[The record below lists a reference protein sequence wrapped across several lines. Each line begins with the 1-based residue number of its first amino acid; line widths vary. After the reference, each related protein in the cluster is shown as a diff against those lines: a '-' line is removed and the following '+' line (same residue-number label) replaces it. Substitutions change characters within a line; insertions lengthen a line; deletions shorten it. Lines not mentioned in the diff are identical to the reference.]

1 LLVVSYFCQGHSSF
15 WPSFHTLPWYTRSL
29 LDERF
34 FAVVFAGVDSPGVVV
49 LVVAAAVVGGTVF
62 PAASK
67 ASAEAIYL
75 ACCFFN
81 FAAAFLAF
89 FSCSLFQ

>member
-1 LLVVSYFCQGHSSF
+1 
-15 WPSFHTLPWYTRSL
+15 
-29 LDERF
+29 
-34 FAVVFAGVDSPGVVV
+34 VVFAGVGSTGVAVPV
-49 LVVAAAVVGGTVF
+49 FAAAVVGGTVF

-67 ASAEAIYL
+67 ASAEAISL

-81 FAAAFLAF
+81 FAAAFLPF

>member
-1 LLVVSYFCQGHSSF
+1 
-15 WPSFHTLPWYTRSL
+15 
-29 LDERF
+29 
-34 FAVVFAGVDSPGVVV
+34 VVFAGVGSPGVVV
-49 LVVAAAVVGGTVF
+49 PVVAAAVVGGTVF

-67 ASAEAIYL
+67 ASAKAFSF

>member
-1 LLVVSYFCQGHSSF
+1 V
-15 WPSFHTLPWYTRSL
+15 
-29 LDERF
+29 
-34 FAVVFAGVDSPGVVV
+34 VVFAGVGSPGVA
-49 LVVAAAVVGGTVF
+49 LPVVAVDVVGGTVF

-67 ASAEAIYL
+67 ASAEAISL

-89 FSCSLFQ
+89 FLVLSSSDLLRGLPLT

>member
-1 LLVVSYFCQGHSSF
+1 
-15 WPSFHTLPWYTRSL
+15 
-29 LDERF
+29 
-34 FAVVFAGVDSPGVVV
+34 VVFAGVGSPAVAVP
-49 LVVAAAVVGGTVF
+49 VVAAAVVGGTVF
-62 PAASK
+62 PGERK
-67 ASAEAIYL
+67 ASAEACYL